1 MISATVASR
10 NPKHSPAIRK
20 IKRLSDAI
28 SSFAV
33 SSESAAEGKSV
44 FFRTGWR
51 LLAIATL
58 DGFGERGDFFDRRCE
73 ILCTARLL
81 LRSGR
86 GLCRGAGGFL
96 IDRRDL
102 SGTMSDILHG

>member
-10 NPKHSPAIRK
+10 NPNDSPPIRK
-20 IKRLSDAI
+20 IKRFSDAI

-33 SSESAAEGKSV
+33 PRELAAEGRSV

-51 LLAIATL
+51 LLPIATL
-58 DGFGERGDFFDRRCE
+58 NGFGERGDFFDRRCE

-86 GLCRGAGGFL
+86 GLGRGAGGFL
-96 IDRRDL
+96 GDRRDL
-102 SGTMSDILHG
+102 SGTLSDI